1 MSPALAG
8 IPVAIAVLPL
18 GGYLFLLG
26 WLHLQRRPIVVPGAI
41 DLTLLAAGMSGLVA
55 VGPLALLQPAVG
67 TSPWATAMLVLVF
80 VLIVG
85 VAVLAMRP
93 RLVIYNVTL
102 DQLRPVV
109 AEVVGC
115 LDGSARWAGESVA
128 LPARGLQVLMD
139 ARGLTRCVSLV
150 ACGTRTSAEGWSEFS
165 RRVRRGVR
173 PLRVRRNPW
182 GAVAVL
188 LGTALL
194 LGGTAWSIAPW
205 VSAAAA
211 RLAGNDRCLVRV
223 TWSTT
228 AKPAVSRLPAACCSL
243 PVACRS
249 LSRCPFMSIFPP
261 TRSPFPSS

>member
-8 IPVAIAVLPL
+8 IPLAIAAVPL
-18 GGYLFLLG
+18 GGYLLLLG
-26 WLHLQRRPIVVPGAI
+26 WWHLQRRPIVVPGAI
-41 DLTLLAAGMSGLVA
+41 DLALLAAGVSGLVA

-67 TSPWATAMLVLVF
+67 TTPWATAMLVLVF

-102 DQLRPVV
+102 EQLRPVV
-109 AEVVGC
+109 SEVVGG

-150 ACGTRTSAEGWSEFS
+150 ACGTRTSAEGWTEFA

-173 PLRVRRNPW
+173 PLRVRRNLW
-182 GAVAVL
+182 GAA
-188 LGTALL
+188 AIL
-194 LGGTAWSIAPW
+194 LGGMILLGAMAWSLVPW

-211 RLAGNDRCLVRV
+211 
-223 TWSTT
+223 
-228 AKPAVSRLPAACCSL
+228 PIAVCRPQL
-243 PVACRS
+243 PVAHWS
-249 LSRCPFMSIFPP
+249 AAPIGQAPRC
-261 TRSPFPSS
+261 

>member
-93 RLVIYNVTL
+93 RLVI
-102 DQLRPVV
+102 
-109 AEVVGC
+109 
-115 LDGSARWAGESVA
+115 
-128 LPARGLQVLMD
+128 
-139 ARGLTRCVSLV
+139 
-150 ACGTRTSAEGWSEFS
+150 
-165 RRVRRGVR
+165 
-173 PLRVRRNPW
+173 
-182 GAVAVL
+182 
-188 LGTALL
+188 
-194 LGGTAWSIAPW
+194 
-205 VSAAAA
+205 
-211 RLAGNDRCLVRV
+211 
-223 TWSTT
+223 
-228 AKPAVSRLPAACCSL
+228 
-243 PVACRS
+243 
-249 LSRCPFMSIFPP
+249 
-261 TRSPFPSS
+261 